1 MIEVNKLIPK
11 VYTESRDF
19 SVFTSV
25 MQITLNELDLRS
37 RVLLDLPAEDLLLGN
52 LSTHPEIKDYFR
64 TLIKNKGTN
73 QCILYAITL
82 SGGELFSFDEEAKY
96 LEEDCDVTDSYIDR
110 VIDENGMIMGN
121 SSIMK
126 DKMVYYE
133 KRNNGVYT
141 MYVNVKDLGNINRG
155 LLEELFYYL
164 KPVNGIVVLEKAA
177 V

>member
-25 MQITLNELDLRS
+25 MQIILNELDLRS
-37 RVLLDLPAEDLLLGN
+37 RVLLDLPPEDLLLGN
-52 LSTHPEIKDYFR
+52 LSTHPEIKGSFR

-82 SGGELFSFDEEAKY
+82 SGGELFSFDEESTY
-96 LEEDCDVTDSYIDR
+96 LESCGVTDSYIDR
-110 VIDENGMIMGN
+110 VVDENGMIMGN

-133 KRNNGVYT
+133 KRNSGLYT
-141 MYVNVKDLGNINRG
+141 MYVNVKDLGNVDRG

-164 KPVNGIVVLEKAA
+164 KPVNGVVVLEKAA
-177 V
+177 T